1 MTPQADRA
9 VKMII
14 GSGGS
19 LSAIIGAAI
28 ERILAP
34 KLQNPK
40 AVEQN
45 KVGNMSTVEQY
56 TITNPPVMP
65 NLHITTKRGISKVAE
80 SPRKMIMKPPIVDMV
95 NSKENDFLIPIR
107 L

>member
-1 MTPQADRA
+1 MTPKAVRA

-19 LSAIIGAAI
+19 CSATIGAKV
-28 ERILAP
+28 ERTLAK
-34 KLQNPK
+34 KLQNPI

-45 KVGNMSTVEQY
+45 KVGNKSIVAKY
-56 TITNPPVMP
+56 TNKNPPVRP
-65 NLHITTKRGISKVAE
+65 NLHITTNRGISTVSD
-80 SPRKMIMKPPIVDMV
+80 SPRNMITKPPIVDKINRKV
-95 NSKENDFLIPIR
+95 NDFLTPTR